1 MSHSERKLLP
11 FPREHVFCVVADVRS
26 YPQFVPWVVRS
37 RIITESP
44 RYAEAELAVGFH
56 LLSEKY
62 VSRIT
67 MDPPKR
73 LVVRAWLC
81 WGGGAHAQDW
91 PPAPPRRS
99 PLSPPQTRALNTRL
113 FHHLTNEWTFDQGP
127 SPDMTWLSFSV
138 DFSFRSPLY
147 TAAASVFFDEVTSKM
162 VGAFETRCA
171 ETWAARKAEAAAAEV
186 LRPRP
191 TTPTPART
199 PSRAPPPTLPSLW

>member
-1 MSHSERKLLP
+1 MFLRCRAPRAPLPTGRAAVSFFAPADKAAPMSHSERKLLP

-81 WGGGAHAQDW
+81 WGGGARPRLAVCTPTSLTPLPTPDPRLEHA
-91 PPAPPRRS
+91 AV
-99 PLSPPQTRALNTRL
+99 SPPHQ
-113 FHHLTNEWTFDQGP
+113 
-127 SPDMTWLSFSV
+127 
-138 DFSFRSPLY
+138 
-147 TAAASVFFDEVTSKM
+147 
-162 VGAFETRCA
+162 
-171 ETWAARKAEAAAAEV
+171 
-186 LRPRP
+186 
-191 TTPTPART
+191 
-199 PSRAPPPTLPSLW
+199 